1 MQVNLCYFVPM
12 KLKNWLSI
20 IFFLM
25 IPQHHLLIY
34 VKNHPYLLHWL
45 HPYDLAN
52 PSWPSGYLEWGGF
65 FHVLHAMLYIEHNIV
80 QSMLYFNIHVVMM
93 YVLYTQTRITFV
105 YYTSNI
111 CFQFLVCHPK
121 GISLSVSNLHS
132 FKTIIL
138 MVFLYTVNLRSPLFD
153 LFFPCSFQSLILRNS
168 PSKLSRFKNIVTMY
182 VYTTSVHLQ
191 LYFQLFIPVC
201 SPLSTRISL

>member
-1 MQVNLCYFVPM
+1 MTVWIPGVR
-12 KLKNWLSI
+12 W
-20 IFFLM
+20 IF
-25 IPQHHLLIY
+25 PCTPCN
-34 VKNHPYLLHWL
+34 V
-45 HPYDLAN
+45 
-52 PSWPSGYLEWGGF
+52 
-65 FHVLHAMLYIEHNIV
+65 VYIEHNIV
-80 QSMLYFNIHVVMM
+80 QSVLYFNIHVVMM

-111 CFQFLVCHPK
+111 FFQFLVFHPK
-121 GISLSVSNLHS
+121 GISLSNLHS

-138 MVFLYTVNLRSPLFD
+138 MVFLYTTSDHLCSTFFFHAVSSPWSSGI
-153 LFFPCSFQSLILRNS
+153 PPPNC
-168 PSKLSRFKNIVTMY
+168 PVFKNIVTMY

>member
-1 MQVNLCYFVPM
+1 MIWLIHHDHLDTWSEVDFSTYSMQCC
-12 KLKNWLSI
+12 I
-20 IFFLM
+20 
-25 IPQHHLLIY
+25 
-34 VKNHPYLLHWL
+34 
-45 HPYDLAN
+45 
-52 PSWPSGYLEWGGF
+52 
-65 FHVLHAMLYIEHNIV
+65 YIEHNIV
-80 QSMLYFNIHVVMM
+80 QSVLYFNIHVVMM
-93 YVLYTQTRITFV
+93 YVLYTQIWITFV

-121 GISLSVSNLHS
+121 GISLSNLHS

-138 MVFLYTVNLRSPLFD
+138 MGFFIHNLRSPLFD

-201 SPLSTRISL
+201 NPLSTRISL

>member
-1 MQVNLCYFVPM
+1 MTVWIPGVR
-12 KLKNWLSI
+12 W
-20 IFFLM
+20 IF
-25 IPQHHLLIY
+25 PRTPCN
-34 VKNHPYLLHWL
+34 V
-45 HPYDLAN
+45 
-52 PSWPSGYLEWGGF
+52 
-65 FHVLHAMLYIEHNIV
+65 VYIEHNIV

-105 YYTSNI
+105 YYTYCTSNI

-121 GISLSVSNLHS
+121 GISLSNLHS

-138 MVFLYTVNLRSPLFD
+138 MVFLYTTSDHLCSTF
-153 LFFPCSFQSLILRNS
+153 FFPCSFQSLILRNS

-182 VYTTSVHLQ
+182 VYTSSVHLQ

>member
-1 MQVNLCYFVPM
+1 MLFCPYESV
-12 KLKNWLSI
+12 KNWLST

-25 IPQHHLLIY
+25 IPQHHLFILIY

-80 QSMLYFNIHVVMM
+80 QSVLYFNIHVVMM

-105 YYTSNI
+105 YYTYCTSNI

-121 GISLSVSNLHS
+121 GISLSNLHS

-138 MVFLYTVNLRSPLFD
+138 MVFFIHNLRSPLFD
-153 LFFPCSFQSLILRNS
+153 LFFSMQFPVLDPQEFPLQ
-168 PSKLSRFKNIVTMY
+168 IVQ
-182 VYTTSVHLQ
+182 V
-191 LYFQLFIPVC
+191 
-201 SPLSTRISL
+201 